1 MRLDSRVF
9 TICSVLILQPVLFGC
24 DGGGFDA
31 GPPPLSDGTIVYRES
46 IDDGVENIFVS
57 PTPTANEQRINIG
70 AIFVPTS
77 YELGPSVDL
86 RSPSQFSSIVTAR
99 WSPDGAKIALDVI
112 HLSIHFSQLIVL
124 DRDGSNA
131 KLASPQLFMTFTPT
145 WSPDGSQLFYTMA
158 KGPGGTGIGLFV
170 SNLDTDTATE
180 ITLPFQTPANGFQ
193 SVQWSSDMQRLYFT
207 TFDRATEE
215 SVVYQ
220 YDRSS
225 SLVTTLVPVVM
236 GRIQS
241 LSVGGK
247 FALQE
252 KVNSATGINQ
262 LVRTDLL
269 TFEEILI
276 EQSTDRYLGHF
287 LGDENAILVRRRRP
301 FTAATQS
308 IARIAGNAVSLT
320 PLLDT
325 GDDFLDFTEH

>member
-24 DGGGFDA
+24 GGGGFDL

-46 IDDGVENIFVS
+46 IDDGLENIFVS

-70 AIFVPTS
+70 AIFVPAS
-77 YELGPSVDL
+77 YELGPGLNL
-86 RSPSQFSSIVTAR
+86 RSPSQFGLIATAR
-99 WSPDGAKIALDVI
+99 WSPDGTKIALRIVRAADTA
-112 HLSIHFSQLIVL
+112 QLIVL

-131 KLASPQLFMTFTPT
+131 KLASPQLLITFVPT
-145 WSPDGSQLFYTMA
+145 WSPDGTELFYTMA
-158 KGPGGTGIGLFV
+158 KGPMGANIGLFV
-170 SNLDTDTATE
+170 SNLLTDTVTE
-180 ITLPFQTPANGFQ
+180 IVLPFQTPANGFRGL
-193 SVQWSSDMQRLYFT
+193 QWSSDMQHLYFT
-207 TFDRATEE
+207 TFDGATDE

-220 YDRSS
+220 FDRSS

-262 LVRTDLL
+262 LVRIDLL

-287 LGDENAILVRRRRP
+287 LGDENAILVKRRRP
-301 FTAATQS
+301 FIAATQS
-308 IARIAGNAVSLT
+308 IAKIAGNAVSLT
-320 PLLDT
+320 LLLDT
-325 GDDFLDFTEH
+325 GDDFLDFTEQ